1 MALKIK
7 QAILNHYEKTGEW
20 ITQVE
25 LAKKT
30 DVNPKTIWE
39 LEKKPNKSIDTL
51 FKIAEVFG
59 CKVEELR
66 GLIIP
71 RNLIKSIKS

>member
-7 QAILNHYEKTGEW
+7 QAQLNHYEKTGEW
-20 ITQVE
+20 ITQIE

-39 LEKKPNKSIDTL
+39 LEKNQTNQSTRFLK
-51 FKIAEVFG
+51 
-59 CKVEELR
+59 LR
-66 GLIIP
+66 MCLGV
-71 RNLIKSIKS
+71 RWRS